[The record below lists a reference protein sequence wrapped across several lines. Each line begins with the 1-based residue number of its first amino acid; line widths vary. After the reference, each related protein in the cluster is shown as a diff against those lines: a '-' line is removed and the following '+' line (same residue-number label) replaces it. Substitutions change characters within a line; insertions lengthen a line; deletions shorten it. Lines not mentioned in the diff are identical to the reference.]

1 MFPVFYSKWS
11 VFFAKWGI
19 WTDTKTPIEGL
30 LGARHTG
37 MTDKRVWEEEGIIDK
52 MVGDCDIFGW

>member
-1 MFPVFYSKWS
+1 MRNKDGHQNPYRR
-11 VFFAKWGI
+11 
-19 WTDTKTPIEGL
+19 L
-30 LGARHTG
+30 YGARHTG

>member
-1 MFPVFYSKWS
+1 MGNMDGHQNPYRR
-11 VFFAKWGI
+11 A
-19 WTDTKTPIEGL
+19 

-37 MTDKRVWEEEGIIDK
+37 MTDKSVWEEEGIIDK